1 MITFQKVVTTS
12 GTPVQLPDNA
22 VQDNETLIVK
32 AKNANTGV
40 IYVGN
45 TGPNALKTSNIGFSL
60 QKNEAVSIKVDNAIR
75 IFIDSSVSGEGVECI
90 IA

>member
-45 TGPNALKTSNIGFSL
+45 TGPNAGINQAICYRAGTS
-60 QKNEAVSIKVDNAIR
+60 R
-75 IFIDSSVSGEGVECI
+75 I
-90 IA
+90 